1 MSATGSGCPADRNP
15 QARFSTLWHLTCIR
29 RLVQKSRHAKF
40 PERRVVIGEEDY
52 GVTPLIEARWGVPCR
67 IAEDPM
73 ETPDRHRI
81 LVVDDNIDAARS
93 MSRVLTLLF
102 GQEVQVA
109 YDGPSALASADSF
122 RPEIVFLDIGLPG
135 MSGLDVAASMREQAW
150 HELRLLVAV
159 SGWGQEKDRQ
169 KTRAAGFDLHLVKP
183 VKPEMI
189 RDVLLGKI
197 PSAR

>member
-1 MSATGSGCPADRNP
+1 ME
-15 QARFSTLWHLTCIR
+15 
-29 RLVQKSRHAKF
+29 K
-40 PERRVVIGEEDY
+40 PE
-52 GVTPLIEARWGVPCR
+52 
-67 IAEDPM
+67 
-73 ETPDRHRI
+73 RHRI

-93 MSRVLTLLF
+93 MSRVLTLLY
-102 GQEVQVA
+102 GQDVQVA
-109 YDGPSALASADSF
+109 YDGPSALASVESF

-135 MSGLDVAASMREQAW
+135 MSGLDVAASMREQPW

-159 SGWGQEKDRQ
+159 TGWGQEKDRQ
-169 KTRAAGFDLHLVKP
+169 RTRAAGFDLHLVKP